1 MTKAFGVAADS
12 LDEAFHFIVKTTGE
26 FRVSVMDDE
35 VSVSCVASL
44 ASMESG
50 ADHHDVAQLIDEIVQ
65 MADEYR
71 RTLAD
76 TFDAVP
82 RFESSAR

>member
-1 MTKAFGVAADS
+1 MNDQ
-12 LDEAFHFIVKTTGE
+12 TTGE
-26 FRVSVMDDE
+26 FRVSVAGDE
-35 VSVSCVASL
+35 VSVSCVAL
-44 ASMESG
+44 LEG
-50 ADHHDVAQLIDEIVQ
+50 YADTDAALLIDEIVQ

-82 RFESSAR
+82 RFESVGR